1 MPNKETIM
9 LRFTG
14 GGSDKGYQVI
24 LEPQGDGW
32 VVNAANGRWG
42 STFVHQPK
50 TPNGPVPYEKAKQL
64 FDKVVKEKL
73 AKGYKPVGDAP
84 TGSLAVVAASIEERE
99 TGIYPQLLNPISD
112 DEAAAFISDSSFWAQ
127 EKFDGKRI

>member
-32 VVNAANGRWG
+32 VVNDTADPEL
-42 STFVHQPK
+42 Q
-50 TPNGPVPYEKAKQL
+50 PYEA
-64 FDKVVKEKL
+64 VKK
-73 AKGYKPVGDAP
+73 
-84 TGSLAVVAASIEERE
+84 
-99 TGIYPQLLNPISD
+99 
-112 DEAAAFISDSSFWAQ
+112 
-127 EKFDGKRI
+127 